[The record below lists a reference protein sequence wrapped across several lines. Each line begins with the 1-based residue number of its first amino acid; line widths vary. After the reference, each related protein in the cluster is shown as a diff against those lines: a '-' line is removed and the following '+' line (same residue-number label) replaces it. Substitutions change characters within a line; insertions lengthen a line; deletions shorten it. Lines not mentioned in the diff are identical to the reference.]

1 MGNDDRKARIS
12 ALATRAGRIKA
23 PPTDESQEGNTAGD
37 HSNKK
42 AITFRNYAPTD
53 KSLENTEPSGVK
65 SGEDPPP
72 NKRPRVDN
80 GNEVAAAP
88 SSNFMLQEALREA
101 QKDAKGGSSAIAL
114 ESSGV
119 ANAAPKKIN
128 WDLKRDIEPKLAKLE
143 KRTQKAIVEMLKSR
157 LELEAS
163 QTSDEDNDDD
173 DNLD

>member
-72 NKRPRVDN
+72 NKRPRVD

-143 KRTQKAIVEMLKSR
+143 KRTQKAIVEMLKCR